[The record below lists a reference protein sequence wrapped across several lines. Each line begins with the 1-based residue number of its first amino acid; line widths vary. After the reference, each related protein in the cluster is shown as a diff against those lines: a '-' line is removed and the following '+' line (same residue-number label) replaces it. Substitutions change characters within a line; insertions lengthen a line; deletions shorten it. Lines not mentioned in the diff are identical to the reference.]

1 MAEAANNESRQHA
14 FPLIPRSAVGS
25 DAAPTPLVTSWPVI
39 FQPGLSL
46 VPRPCPSMRQKASS
60 ESAQPGRTL
69 TPTDSSGFLSPR
81 ATPSVTE
88 EDRGKTG
95 EISSSSPLLARPPR
109 RLPRSRILK
118 SALAEE
124 CQVQSICSTIY
135 PSKPRARAS
144 TRTPYFS
151 MIHDPSMPSMGRM
164 LQWWASP
171 FSIHHEPDG

>member
-1 MAEAANNESRQHA
+1 MRYLH
-14 FPLIPRSAVGS
+14 R
-25 DAAPTPLVTSWPVI
+25 
-39 FQPGLSL
+39 
-46 VPRPCPSMRQKASS
+46 RPCWLVHPVASH
-60 ESAQPGRTL
+60 A
-69 TPTDSSGFLSPR
+69 
-81 ATPSVTE
+81 
-88 EDRGKTG
+88 
-95 EISSSSPLLARPPR
+95 
-109 RLPRSRILK
+109 RILK